1 MSVKSILLKNNG
13 LILQPKRWALADQE
27 SGSQVLEKHSE
38 SNYSNP
44 STVAEV
50 EEGLRVWAT
59 ILSRIRA
66 WSYEGWAL
74 VNAMGDISYFL
85 TVCSSETEALKLTKN
100 AVNTVFQRNVSRA
113 CQGSFPCTYNV
124 SAVSILHDI
133 HSYILL
139 FRK

>member
-13 LILQPKRWALADQE
+13 LVLQPKRWALADQE
-27 SGSQVLEKHSE
+27 SGSQVLQQHSE

-44 STVAEV
+44 SSVAEV

-74 VNAMGDISYFL
+74 VNAMADVSYFL
-85 TVCSSETEALKLTKN
+85 TVQHRSRSPQACENLGEHNIPEERVQGLPGFFSLHLSSKCSLPHYLT
-100 AVNTVFQRNVSRA
+100 
-113 CQGSFPCTYNV
+113 CC
-124 SAVSILHDI
+124 
-133 HSYILL
+133 
-139 FRK
+139 